1 MTVYDFIAQYA
12 LVVLGVLAVAHRD
25 CWKLATDNGVE
36 KAIRQQERDDAA
48 FEAKL
53 WLAKIACQSVG
64 SA

>member
-1 MTVYDFIAQYA
+1 MNAADFITQYA

-25 CWKLATDNGVE
+25 CWKLTTDNGVE

-53 WLAKIACQSVG
+53 WLARMG
-64 SA
+64 